1 MSCDMGQTFLET
13 DLGAF
18 IVEAG
23 GDTQMTM
30 M

>member
-1 MSCDMGQTFLET
+1 MGQTFLET

-23 GDTQMTM
+23 GDTRMTM